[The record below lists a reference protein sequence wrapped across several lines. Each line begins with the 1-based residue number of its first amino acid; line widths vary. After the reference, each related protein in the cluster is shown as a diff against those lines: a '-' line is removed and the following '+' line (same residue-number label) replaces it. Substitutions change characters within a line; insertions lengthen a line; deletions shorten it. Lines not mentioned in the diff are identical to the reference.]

1 MDSVK
6 RPATTPSKSRIA
18 RAISKVLHVR
28 TLTGITPSDGLQ
40 RIKTKEKF
48 QEVKPLE
55 KMRDPKLHE
64 KSREGKPQEKIKAEL
79 VHAVYCKLNEKQD
92 EELANKIARE
102 AVLAKIF
109 SSISAIK
116 AAYAQLQ
123 FAQSPYDADGIQS
136 SDEMVVS
143 ELKALSEVKQ
153 CFLKKQ
159 FDPFPEKALLASD
172 LQEQKNMVK
181 TYEITGKK
189 LECEAKLKDSEI
201 TFLKEKLEEF
211 KKDNRLI
218 EKRLNASGSLS
229 ALDNLHMSGLSPN
242 HFIPVLRH
250 TVRSIRTFVK
260 LMVSEMQSAGWNI
273 EAAANVIH
281 PNVAYWKQEHRC
293 FTFES
298 FVSKEMFDSFHI
310 PNFGLPNE
318 SLPEHKQRRR
328 LFFERFT
335 ELKSVKAKD
344 YLCQKPKST
353 FGKFCRAKY
362 LRLVH
367 PKMESSFC
375 GNLTQR
381 NLVNSGEYPD
391 STFFATFAEMAKR
404 VWLLH
409 CLAFSFEPVASI
421 FQFKKSCRFSEVYM
435 ESVSD
440 EAFSPE
446 AEPCVAFT
454 VVPGFKIGKTV
465 IQSLVYL
472 SGVQCVKGDDDH

>member
-6 RPATTPSKSRIA
+6 RHATTPSKSRIA

-28 TLTGITPSDGLQ
+28 MVTGITPSDGLQ
-40 RIKTKEKF
+40 RIKTKEKIK
-48 QEVKPLE
+48 EVKPQE
-55 KMRDPKLHE
+55 KI
-64 KSREGKPQEKIKAEL
+64 RESKPHDKTREVKPQEKIKAEL
-79 VHAVYCKLNEKQD
+79 VHVVHCKLGEKQDD
-92 EELANKIARE
+92 EELADRIARE
-102 AVLAKIF
+102 AVLAKTF
-109 SSISAIK
+109 ASISSIK

-123 FAQSPYDADGIQS
+123 FAQSPYDAEGIQS

-143 ELKALSEVKQ
+143 ELKTLSEVKQ

-159 FDPFPEKALLASD
+159 FDPFPEKGLLAYD

-189 LECEAKLKDSEI
+189 LEYEVKMKESEI

-211 KKDNRLI
+211 KKENRLI

-229 ALDNLHMSGLSPN
+229 VLDNLHMSGLSPN
-242 HFIPVLRH
+242 HFIPVLRQ
-250 TVRSIRTFVK
+250 TVRSIRAFVK
-260 LMVSEMQSAGWNI
+260 LMVNEMQSAGWNL

-281 PNVAYWKQEHRC
+281 PGISYWKQEHKC

-310 PNFGLPNE
+310 PNFALPNE
-318 SLPEHKQRRR
+318 SLPENKQRRR

-367 PKMESSFC
+367 PKMESSFS

-381 NLVNSGEYPD
+381 NLVNSGEYPET
-391 STFFATFAEMAKR
+391 TFFNTFAEMAKK

-421 FQFKKSCRFSEVYM
+421 FQFKKGCRFSEVYM

-440 EAFSPE
+440 EAFLPDS
-446 AEPCVAFT
+446 EPSVAFT

-465 IQSLVYL
+465 IQSQVYL
-472 SGVQCVKGDDDH
+472 SGV

>member
-28 TLTGITPSDGLQ
+28 AITGITPSDGLQ
-40 RIKTKEKF
+40 KVKTKDRI
-48 QEVKPLE
+48 QGVKPLDKIKE
-55 KMRDPKLHE
+55 IEPHE
-64 KSREGKPQEKIKAEL
+64 KTRSSKPQDKVKADF
-79 VHAVYCKLNEKQD
+79 VHVHCKLGEKED
-92 EELANKIARE
+92 EEIANRLARKS
-102 AVLAKIF
+102 VLGKIF
-109 SSISAIK
+109 SSISSIK

-123 FAQSPYDADGIQS
+123 FAQSPYDAEAIQS

-143 ELKALSEVKQ
+143 ELKTLAEVKR

-159 FDPFPEKALLASD
+159 FDSFPVKSLLTYD
-172 LQEQKNMVK
+172 LQEQKNMVR

-189 LECEAKLKDSEI
+189 LEYEVKLKESEI
-201 TFLKEKLEEF
+201 TFLKEKLEEC
-211 KKDNRLI
+211 KKENRLL
-218 EKRLNASGSLS
+218 EKRLNTSGSLS
-229 ALDNLHMSGLSPN
+229 VLDNLHMSGLSPN
-242 HFIPVLRH
+242 HFVPVLRH

-260 LMVSEMQSAGWNI
+260 LMVKEMQSVGWNL

-281 PNVAYWKQEHRC
+281 PGVSFCKQEHIC
-293 FTFES
+293 FAFES
-298 FVSKEMFDSFHI
+298 YVSKEMFDSFHI
-310 PNFGLPNE
+310 PNFALPNE
-318 SLPEHKQRRR
+318 SLPEHKHCRR

-367 PKMESSFC
+367 PKMESSFF
-375 GNLTQR
+375 GDLAQR
-381 NLVNSGEYPD
+381 NLVKSGEYPET
-391 STFFATFAEMAKR
+391 TFFSTFAEMSKR

-409 CLAFSFEPVASI
+409 CLAYSFDPVATI
-421 FQFKKSCRFSEVYM
+421 FQFKKMCRFSDVYM

-440 EAFSPE
+440 EAFLPE
-446 AEPCVAFT
+446 TEPCLAFT
-454 VVPGFKIGKTV
+454 VIPGFKIGKTI
-465 IQSLVYL
+465 IQSQVYL
-472 SGVQCVKGDDDH
+472 SKA